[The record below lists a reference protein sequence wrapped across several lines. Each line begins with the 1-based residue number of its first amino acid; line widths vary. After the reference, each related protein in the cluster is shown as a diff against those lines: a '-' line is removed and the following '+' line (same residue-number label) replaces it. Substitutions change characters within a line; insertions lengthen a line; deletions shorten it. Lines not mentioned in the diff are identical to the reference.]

1 MARRSLLSHFADLPD
16 PRVER
21 TKKHRLDEVLLIA
34 LAGTVCGARTFEELA
49 DFGEAYE
56 DWFRDTLGL
65 TLQHGVP
72 SHDTIY
78 RVLCSLDRKAFAEGF
93 ARWAAEWAATLG
105 VTQIAI
111 DGKSL
116 RGAKGNT
123 FSGCV
128 HLVGAWATEVGLLLG
143 QEAVADKA
151 SEATAIP
158 ALLDTL
164 HLAGA
169 LVTID
174 AAGCTPAN
182 CQQIRDKEGDYLLAV
197 KGNQPKLH
205 AAVKQAFADAC
216 DADFAGVTY
225 SQHRTVEDGHGRH
238 EERYVTVLEN
248 PQGLPGKWP
257 DVTAVVQVNREREV
271 KGRNTSTTHYYLTS
285 LQAEPTKGKK
295 GKKGDPGDRAR
306 TLGQLIRRHW
316 AIENELHWSLDVT
329 LGEDANRTADKN
341 AAANLGTLRRTAV
354 SLLKQNPA
362 KGSNKLKAFRA
373 SIKPTY
379 LLELLQG
386 ITGI

>member
-56 DWFRDTLGL
+56 DWFRESLGL
-65 TLQHGVP
+65 ELKNGVP

-78 RVLCSLDRKAFAEGF
+78 RVLCSLDRKAVADGF

-105 VTQIAI
+105 VTQVAI

-116 RGAKGNT
+116 RGARGNT

-128 HLVGAWATEVGLLLG
+128 HLVGAWATEAGLLLG

-182 CQQIRDKEGDYLLAV
+182 CEHIREKKGDYLLAV
-197 KGNQPKLH
+197 KGNQPTLH

-216 DADFAGVTY
+216 DADFAGITHT
-225 SQHRTVEDGHGRH
+225 QHETVEDGHGRH
-238 EERYVTVLEN
+238 EERYVTVIEN
-248 PQGLPGKWP
+248 PKDLPDKWP
-257 DVTAVVQVNREREV
+257 DVAAVVQVNREREV
-271 KGRNTSTTHYYLTS
+271 NGKNTSTTHYYLTS
-285 LQAEPTKGKK
+285 LTPEPTK

-306 TLGQLIRRHW
+306 ILGHLVRRHW

-329 LGEDANRTADKN
+329 LGEDANRTADRN

-354 SLLKQNPA
+354 SLLKQNTA

-373 SIKPTY
+373 SIKPAY

-386 ITGI
+386 IAGG